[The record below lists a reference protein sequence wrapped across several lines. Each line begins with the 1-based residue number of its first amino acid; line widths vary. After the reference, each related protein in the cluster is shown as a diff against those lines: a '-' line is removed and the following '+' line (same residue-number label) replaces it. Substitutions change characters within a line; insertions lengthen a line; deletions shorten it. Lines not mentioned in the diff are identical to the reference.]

1 MKKNIFS
8 IIFIINGVYYLFAG
22 FLSILA
28 TKNELNSYAK
38 NTISELGTP
47 TSPLYRLMNSA
58 FIITGILFMLAYS
71 YLFKNMNKTKKIIG
85 LLLALML
92 SIGSIMVGLF
102 HSVEI
107 TTNSLHQIGT
117 ILVFSGGNLLIL
129 FIGLFYND
137 KTPYTKMCTILGTL
151 GLWGGIMVIISTIRG
166 YPKFIPLLERTTVYP
181 IIFFQIITG
190 IYFLIIENQKSLN

>member
-1 MKKNIFS
+1 MKKIFINLILIVIGFVIYFLQSNFFNWFS
-8 IIFIINGVYYLFAG
+8 IAGVKPNLFIVY
-22 FLSILA
+22 
-28 TKNELNSYAK
+28 
-38 NTISELGTP
+38 
-47 TSPLYRLMNSA
+47 
-58 FIITGILFMLAYS
+58 
-71 YLFKNMNKTKKIIG
+71 
-85 LLLALML
+85 
-92 SIGSIMVGLF
+92 
-102 HSVEI
+102 
-107 TTNSLHQIGT
+107 
-117 ILVFSGGNLLIL
+117 IL